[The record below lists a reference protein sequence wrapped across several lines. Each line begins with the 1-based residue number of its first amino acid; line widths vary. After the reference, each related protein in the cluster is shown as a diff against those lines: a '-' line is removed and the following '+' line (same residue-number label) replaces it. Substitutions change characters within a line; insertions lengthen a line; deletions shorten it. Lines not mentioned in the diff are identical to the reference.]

1 MNKEKNIKNAVKLK
15 DLMGEQEINTYN
27 YSHTLSEL
35 EKSKRQ
41 QLEEIGID
49 SYGHSDPKTKSYF
62 KYLVQSDNI
71 IDLLS
76 EKDKR
81 NKLNGNKNNK
91 KTKK

>member
-15 DLMGEQEINTYN
+15 DLMGDQEINTYN
-27 YSHTLSEL
+27 YSLTLSEL

-41 QLEEIGID
+41 QMEQID
-49 SYGHSDPKTKSYF
+49 INLYGHSDPKTKSYF

-71 IDLLS
+71 INLLS

-81 NKLNGNKNNK
+81 NKNNAIKNK

>member
-27 YSHTLSEL
+27 YSLTLSEL

-49 SYGHSDPKTKSYF
+49 SYGQSDPKTKSYF
-62 KYLVQSDNI
+62 KYLVQSANI

-81 NKLNGNKNNK
+81 NKINGNKNNK